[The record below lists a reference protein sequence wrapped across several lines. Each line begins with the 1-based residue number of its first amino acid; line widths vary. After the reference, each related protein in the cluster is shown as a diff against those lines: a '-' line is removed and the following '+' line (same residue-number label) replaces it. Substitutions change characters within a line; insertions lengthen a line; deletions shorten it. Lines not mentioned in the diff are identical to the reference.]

1 MIACIDVDY
10 RTNGDTQRE
19 FGVAACLTME
29 TWTSSVPTSEHI
41 AVIEPIEPYV
51 PGQFYRRELPC
62 ILAVL
67 EKIAPEHTPDA
78 IIVDGYVWLP
88 EQKKGLGMHLY
99 EALETQIPV
108 IGVAKKTFAGLD
120 SSDDDAQK
128 RVAMVYRGQ
137 SKKPLYVTAMGIP
150 VVEAAT
156 HIESMHG
163 DHRLPTLLKQVDQL
177 CRRPLD

>member
-10 RTNGDTQRE
+10 RTNEDTRHE
-19 FGVAACLTME
+19 FGVAACLAFE
-29 TWTSSVPTSEHI
+29 TWSSPTLTSEHI
-41 AVIEPIEPYV
+41 AVIEPIELYA

-67 EKIAPEHTPDA
+67 EKVAPEHTPKT

-99 EALETQIPV
+99 EALEEQVSV
-108 IGVAKKTFAGLD
+108 IGVAKKAFAGLD
-120 SSDDDAQK
+120 SSDGDEQK

-137 SKKPLYVTAMGIP
+137 SKKPLYVTAMGIS
-150 VVEAAT
+150 VAEAAR

-177 CRRPLD
+177 CRRSLD